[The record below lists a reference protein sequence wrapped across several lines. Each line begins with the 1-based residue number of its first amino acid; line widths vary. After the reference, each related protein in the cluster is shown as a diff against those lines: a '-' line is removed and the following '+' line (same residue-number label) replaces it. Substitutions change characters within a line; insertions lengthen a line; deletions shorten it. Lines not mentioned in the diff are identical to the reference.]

1 LSVAGATTLS
11 GTLNVVGAANL
22 QSSANVGGTLRVVG
36 AANVLS
42 TFGVTGAANVLS
54 TFGVTGATTLLSTL
68 SVTGSANVLSTFGI
82 SGAANAFG
90 TFGVAGV
97 TTLSSNVATA
107 GTILINSVAHQFA
120 NNYTFNNSSV
130 AANVDTVSAS
140 LYRSYEYTV
149 QLSDATTTPAR
160 FQLTKILLVHDGS
173 TPYLTEYGTIFN
185 SSQMGLFDAIING
198 GNIALQLT
206 PTSANVVVR
215 FVRTSIV

>member
-22 QSSANVGGTLRVVG
+22 QSSANVGGTLRVV
-36 AANVLS
+36 
-42 TFGVTGAANVLS
+42 GAANVLS